1 MPAAFDWKPGSR
13 YCTVEPPTMPTL
25 RLHQCT
31 KLFIRVMQSIL
42 AAGTLAVMVTGEDD
56 LTHRSPAFEPLYLVA
71 ALQLLWSLV
80 RIFVEL
86 GELHGEQLEKPL
98 AASVNTVGDSDMPP
112 MKLSS
117 YELTRSA
124 VLMVM
129 ARASICGQLTLV
141 IQSLVNN

>member
-1 MPAAFDWKPGSR
+1 
-13 YCTVEPPTMPTL
+13 MPTL

-98 AASVNTVGDSDMPP
+98 AASVNTVGDSSLMALIWFATTTCPP
-112 MKLSS
+112 MKLSN

-141 IQSLVNN
+141 IQSFVNN